1 MASIQKRGSTFR
13 ARVIRRGYP
22 TQSKTFNSKAE
33 ALKWARDIEHKIDN
47 GTLPKHSK
55 QTNILKNL
63 NTPFKVATAEYIT
76 AHTALK
82 KNYKSETL
90 IIKKLNELWG
100 ELPIIEVNKAAVL
113 SLRDFMISKNR
124 AGATINKYYNAI
136 SKIFQML
143 QNEWSLAIDNPIKGI
158 KRMPASPSR
167 VKRITGLTLEVLMRS
182 AQETSPK
189 LFTDI
194 LEIALE
200 TGMRRGELMG
210 LQWHEV
216 DLVNRRVYLY
226 VTKNSYPRQL
236 PLTQKAVEV
245 FKSIP
250 KTHADKVFPVSL
262 TWLRR
267 CFEKTRQKAK
277 LTWTDDAKNPFED
290 LRFHDLRHEALSK
303 LSDAGL
309 NVIELAHISGHRV
322 LSMLQVYTHPS
333 HEAIFAKLDKSNV
346 IT

>member
-1 MASIQKRGSTFR
+1 MASIQKRGTTYR
-13 ARVIRRGYP
+13 ARITRRGYT
-22 TQSKTFNSKAE
+22 TQSQTFNSKVE
-33 ALKWARDIEHKIDN
+33 AIKWARDIEHKIDN
-47 GTLPKHSK
+47 GTLPSHLKP
-55 QTNILKNL
+55 TNILKNL

-90 IIKKLNELWG
+90 IIKKLTELWG

-113 SLRDFMISKNR
+113 SLRDLMISKNR

-143 QNEWSLAIDNPIKGI
+143 QDEWSLTIDNPIKGI

-167 VKRITGLTLEVLMRS
+167 IKRITGLTLDTLMK
-182 AQETSPK
+182 AAEDTSPP
-189 LFTDI
+189 LFTNI

-210 LQWHEV
+210 LQWHDV
-216 DLVNRRVYLY
+216 DLLNRRAYLY
-226 VTKNSYPRQL
+226 VTKNSEPRQV

-250 KTHADKVFPVSL
+250 KTDPDKVFPVNMN
-262 TWLRR
+262 WLRS
-267 CFEKTRQKAK
+267 CFEKTREKAK
-277 LTWTDDAKNPFED
+277 ANWVGDSKNPFD
-290 LRFHDLRHEALSK
+290 DIRFHDLRHEALSK

-309 NVIELAHISGHRV
+309 NVIELAHISGHKV

-333 HEAIFAKLDKSNV
+333 HEAIFAKLDKSS
-346 IT
+346 TC